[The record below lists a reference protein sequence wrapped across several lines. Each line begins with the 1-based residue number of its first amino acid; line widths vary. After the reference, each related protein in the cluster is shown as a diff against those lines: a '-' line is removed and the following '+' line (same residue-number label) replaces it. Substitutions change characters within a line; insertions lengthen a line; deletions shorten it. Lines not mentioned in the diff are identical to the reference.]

1 MLGDLPSD
9 IMPQVL
15 MPRDYFV
22 AGLTK
27 YRVIDDVTSYEAGQH
42 LPVGRVSHYIADDE
56 VSVANLMV

>member
-1 MLGDLPSD
+1 
-9 IMPQVL
+9 MPQVL
-15 MPRDYFV
+15 MPRDYIV

-42 LPVGRVSHYIADDE
+42 LPVGRVNHYIADDE